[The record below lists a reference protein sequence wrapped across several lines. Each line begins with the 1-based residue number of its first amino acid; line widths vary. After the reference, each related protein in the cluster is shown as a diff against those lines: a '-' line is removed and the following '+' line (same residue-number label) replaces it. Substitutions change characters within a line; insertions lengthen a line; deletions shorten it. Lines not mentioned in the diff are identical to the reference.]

1 MKASELR
8 EMTREELRQRLDELY
23 QEQFNLRFQV
33 ATRQIENTSRFRQVR
48 QDIARVKTLMR
59 ELELDAEVQ

>member
-8 EMTREELRQRLDELY
+8 EMTREELRQKLDELY

-33 ATRQIENTSRFRQVR
+33 ATRQLENTSRFRQVR
-48 QDIARVKTLMR
+48 RDIARVKTLMR
-59 ELELDAEVQ
+59 ELELGAEVQ